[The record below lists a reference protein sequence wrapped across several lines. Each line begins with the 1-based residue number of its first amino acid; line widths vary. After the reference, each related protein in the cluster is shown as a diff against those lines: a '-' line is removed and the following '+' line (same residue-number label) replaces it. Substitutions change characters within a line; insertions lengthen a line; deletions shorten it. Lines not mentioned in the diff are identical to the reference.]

1 MMGKLTM
8 LAGFGAGYVLGA
20 KAGRQRYEQIRSNA
34 QRLWQDPRVQQKTH
48 QAAHL
53 AKEQGMVAKEKV
65 QGKVQEKVH
74 AHSSSG
80 GTTQNGVG
88 GAPTWNQ

>member
-20 KAGRQRYEQIRSNA
+20 RAGRQRYEQIRSSA
-34 QRLWQDPRVQQKTH
+34 QRLWQDPRVQQKTQ

-65 QGKVQEKVH
+65 QEKVH
-74 AHSSSG
+74 AHNG
-80 GTTQNGVG
+80 AGTADGSTQNGVG
-88 GAPTWNQ
+88 SAPTWNQ